1 MMSNNIIWI
10 AGAKG
15 SLGQALRAKF
25 KKPANTVLV
34 SDTDVDITDLE
45 AVLSYANIN
54 SPEWI
59 INCAGITNPEEC
71 ESDMTNAFKVN
82 ALGARNLAIA
92 ARQLNAVIIQIS
104 TDDVF
109 SGRNGGILTEFD
121 RPDPVSVYGKSKLAG
136 EEFVTSLNPKHIV
149 VRSSWVY
156 GYKNDDFVSKV
167 IEIAG
172 KQSVIKMP
180 VDYIGSPTS
189 ADVLADFVEHLVNV
203 EEYGIFHASC
213 EGTCSRADFAR
224 EVLKNAGIT
233 DCEIEEVYCGDSR
246 KSYRPQNINLENLM
260 MKMTGI
266 YEMPKWKDALA
277 AYMNNPSGF
286 MNDRKVD

>member
-15 SLGQALRAKF
+15 SLGQALQEKF
-25 KKPANTVLV
+25 KKPTNTVLV
-34 SDTDVDITDLE
+34 SDKDVDVTDLD
-45 AVLSYANIN
+45 AVLSYANMN

-59 INCAGITNPEEC
+59 INCAGMTNPEEC
-71 ESDMTNAFKVN
+71 EKDMTSAFKVN

-109 SGRNGGILTEFD
+109 SGKNGGILTEFD
-121 RPDPVSVYGKSKLAG
+121 RPDPVSIYGKSKLAG

-156 GYKNDDFVSKV
+156 GYMKDDFVSKV
-167 IEIAG
+167 INFAKE
-172 KQSVIKMP
+172 QSVIKMP

-224 EVLKNAGIT
+224 EVLKYAGI
-233 DCEIEEVYCGDSR
+233 DNCEIEDIYCGDTR
-246 KSYRPQNINLENLM
+246 KYYRPQNINLENLM

-266 YEMPKWKDALA
+266 YEMPRWKDALA
-277 AYMNNPSGF
+277 AYMGNNYAH
-286 MNDRKVD
+286 

>member
-109 SGRNGGILTEFD
+109 SGRNEESLQNLTALILFLYMESQNW
-121 RPDPVSVYGKSKLAG
+121 RGRNL
-136 EEFVTSLNPKHIV
+136 L
-149 VRSSWVY
+149 
-156 GYKNDDFVSKV
+156 
-167 IEIAG
+167 
-172 KQSVIKMP
+172 Q
-180 VDYIGSPTS
+180 
-189 ADVLADFVEHLVNV
+189 VL
-203 EEYGIFHASC
+203 I
-213 EGTCSRADFAR
+213 R
-224 EVLKNAGIT
+224 
-233 DCEIEEVYCGDSR
+233 
-246 KSYRPQNINLENLM
+246 NI
-260 MKMTGI
+260 
-266 YEMPKWKDALA
+266 
-277 AYMNNPSGF
+277 
-286 MNDRKVD
+286 